1 MTRRKKYSGETEV
14 YDPKTKKLTKVEY
27 VPAQVAAKR
36 RYYQNQQPP
45 EPERWTHVQFQ
56 KWVEDMDYPRKTVM
70 DSRMWFPFE
79 PKPIA
84 RDLGIKTN
92 RVYAYWRG
100 ADKGATVTVP
110 PTTTLLCKAG
120 LILKQLGK
128 WPL

>member
-1 MTRRKKYSGETEV
+1 MPRPKNPATKSGE
-14 YDPKTKKLTKVEY
+14 
-27 VPAQVAAKR
+27 AKA
-36 RYYQNQQPP
+36 RYYRSAQPP
-45 EPERWTHVQFQ
+45 EGERWTHVQFQ

-120 LILKQLGK
+120 LILKPLGK